1 MKTAEELLEVFHK
14 HNFED
19 LSNAEEHL
27 ALNWFVFLSC
37 PDPQKHKD
45 QLLELARDISVLTA
59 KVSEDRWTAIAKKA
73 VEMCELIDIHVS
85 LDNLTWLFQVM
96 GWQPNEPIVHQGVH

>member
-1 MKTAEELLEVFHK
+1 MKTAEELLDIFNQ

-37 PDPQKHKD
+37 PDPRKYED
-45 QLLELARDISVLTA
+45 ELLVLARDISILTS
-59 KVSEDRWTAIAKKA
+59 KVSEDRWTSIAKKA
-73 VEMCELIDIHVS
+73 VEMCKLIDVHVS
-85 LDNLTWLFQVM
+85 LDHLTWLFKVM
-96 GWQPNEPIVHQGVH
+96 GWQPKEPIVHQGVH

>member
-1 MKTAEELLEVFHK
+1 MKTAEELLDIFNQ

-37 PDPQKHKD
+37 PDPRKYED
-45 QLLELARDISVLTA
+45 ELLVLARDISILTS

-73 VEMCELIDIHVS
+73 VEVARSRYSQDYIDFDKKKFYF
-85 LDNLTWLFQVM
+85 LK
-96 GWQPNEPIVHQGVH
+96 